1 MFRTRYRHYE
11 FLVILFGLTNT
22 PAVFMDMMNR
32 VCRLYLDKFV
42 IVFIDDILIYSRRK
56 EEHEQHL
63 NTILMV
69 FQGQEKCEQVETR
82 DVIGPF
88 KVVSRVG
95 TVSYRLELPQELGGI
110 HDVFHVSNLKK
121 CLTNETLVIPME
133 ELEITDK
140 LQFIDEPLEIM
151 DHEVKRQKQSQN
163 PIVKVS

>member
-63 NTILMV
+63 NTILRFLKDKKWYAKFSKFEFWFREV
-69 FQGQEKCEQVETR
+69 QFLNH
-82 DVIGPF
+82 
-88 KVVSRVG
+88 VVNAK
-95 TVSYRLELPQELGGI
+95 EI
-110 HDVFHVSNLKK
+110 HLNHAKIEAIKK
-121 CLTNETLVIPME
+121 WE
-133 ELEITDK
+133 
-140 LQFIDEPLEIM
+140 
-151 DHEVKRQKQSQN
+151 
-163 PIVKVS
+163 